1 MTASAPPVGF
11 CHEALLYSS
20 AAEFVAATTSFL
32 RAGVAADDA
41 MMVAVDRSKIDLLR
55 GELGGDADAISF
67 VDMAEIGRNPA
78 TIIPAWRDFVD
89 AHAGGARGLRGIGEP
104 VWPART
110 ADELSECH
118 QHEALLNLAFD
129 AAVPFHLLCPYDA
142 AALGPS
148 ALETAWRTHPLI
160 ATALGHPRQR
170 AVRRRR
176 PVDDAVRL
184 AAARPAAGR
193 RHDDVR
199 PRAGCGTAETSS
211 LGTPR
216 HFPPTA
222 PPTSPSRSARSRP
235 TASSTA
241 AGRACCGSGTRAQ
254 RSCARSPT
262 AAGSPTPSSVDG
274 GRTAAHAGGRG
285 LWLANRLCD
294 LVQVRSGEQGTV
306 VRLHV
311 TPG

>member
-89 AHAGGARGLRGIGEP
+89 AHADGARGLRGIGEP

-129 AAVPFHLLCPYDA
+129 AAVPFRLLCPYDA
-142 AALGPS
+142 ATLGPS

-160 ATALGHPRQR
+160 ATASGTR
-170 AVRRRR
+170 ASEQFDGDVLLTY
-176 PVDDAVRL
+176 AVRL
-184 AAARPAAGR
+184 AAAQPAGR
-193 RHDDVR
+193 TP
-199 PRAGCGTAETSS
+199 PRWRSTGAA
-211 LGTPR
+211 LGLPR
-216 HFPPTA
+216 LR
-222 PPTSPSRSARSRP
+222 RSARHGTLRRP
-235 TASSTA
+235 RRRPRRRDQRDHDEQRALRRRG
-241 AGRACCGSGTRAQ
+241 GRAAAL
-254 RSCARSPT
+254 AR
-262 AAGSPTPSSVDG
+262 
-274 GRTAAHAGGRG
+274 GRNA
-285 LWLANRLCD
+285 RLRD
-294 LVQVRSGEQGTV
+294 RRPRPHQ
-306 VRLHV
+306 
-311 TPG
+311 

>member
-1 MTASAPPVGF
+1 MTAPASPVGF

-20 AAEFVAATTSFL
+20 AEEFVASTTSFL
-32 RAGVAADDA
+32 RAGVVADDA
-41 MMVAVDRSKIDLLR
+41 MMVAVDRSKIELLR
-55 GELGGDADAISF
+55 GELGDDADAIGF
-67 VDMAEIGRNPA
+67 VDIAEIGRNPA

-89 AHAGGARGLRGIGEP
+89 AHADGTRGLRGVGEP

-148 ALETAWRTHPLI
+148 AVETAWRTHPLI
-160 ATALGHPRQR
+160 ATGSGTFASEQFDGDDLLTTLFGAPLAGPPPDAATIAFDRSGLRDCRDFVARHATDLPADR
-170 AVRRRR
+170 AADLAVAVSEITTNSVLHGGGEGVLRLWHEGATLVCEVADRGRVTDLLIGRRR
-176 PVDDAVRL
+176 PDG
-184 AAARPAAGR
+184 AR
-193 RHDDVR
+193 
-199 PRAGCGTAETSS
+199 
-211 LGTPR
+211 
-216 HFPPTA
+216 
-222 PPTSPSRSARSRP
+222 
-235 TASSTA
+235 
-241 AGRACCGSGTRAQ
+241 
-254 RSCARSPT
+254 
-262 AAGSPTPSSVDG
+262 
-274 GRTAAHAGGRG
+274 AGGRG
-285 LWLANRLCD
+285 VWLANRLCD